1 VIFLLIDNFGR
12 PVRSLRISV
21 TQKCNYN
28 CIYCHMEGINYNVP
42 NEMTAKE
49 IERVSRILV
58 KFDIK
63 KVKITGGEPLI
74 RKDIIE
80 IIEAFKKT
88 GMNEISMSTNGSLLK
103 ELAKPLRKAGLN
115 RVNISLPSLKKEV
128 YEYITGGGKIE
139 NALEG
144 IDAAIE
150 AKLIP
155 IKINTVILK
164 GINENEIYDFIN
176 FSKDKKVILQLIELV
191 ETTPD
196 FYKKYHLSL
205 DKYENEIKEKALKI
219 EIRSLHNRK
228 KYKLKN
234 GAEIEFVK
242 PMHNSLFCLKCD
254 RIRITPDGKF
264 KTCLFVNNGLIDFL
278 TPMRNGEN
286 SEKIIE
292 LLKKAVSLRKPYFAK
307 PE

>member
-1 VIFLLIDNFGR
+1 VIDLLIDNFGR
-12 PVRSLRISV
+12 PVKSLRISV

-28 CIYCHMEGINYNVP
+28 CIYCHMEGINYNVS
-42 NEMTAKE
+42 NEMTPKE
-49 IERVSRILV
+49 IERISRILV

-150 AKLIP
+150 AKLTP

-164 GINENEIYDFIN
+164 GINENEFYDFIN

-191 ETTPD
+191 ETTPY
-196 FYKKYHLSL
+196 FYEKYHVNL

-219 EIRSLHNRK
+219 EVRDLHNRK
-228 KYKLKN
+228 KYKLDN
-234 GAEIEFVK
+234 NVEIEFVK

-278 TPMRNGEN
+278 TSMRNEEN
-286 SEKIIE
+286 DEKIIE
-292 LLKKAVSLRKPYFAK
+292 LLKKAISLRKPYFK
-307 PE
+307 NI

>member
-1 VIFLLIDNFGR
+1 MIFLLIDNFGI

-150 AKLIP
+150 AKLTP

-164 GINENEIYDFIN
+164 GINENEFYDFIN

-191 ETTPD
+191 ETTPY
-196 FYKKYHLSL
+196 FYEKYHVNL

-219 EIRSLHNRK
+219 EVRDLHNRK
-228 KYKLKN
+228 KYKLDN
-234 GAEIEFVK
+234 NVEIEFVK

-278 TPMRNGEN
+278 TSMRNEEN
-286 SEKIIE
+286 DEKIIE
-292 LLKKAVSLRKPYFAK
+292 LLKKAISLRKPYFK
-307 PE
+307 NI

>member
-1 VIFLLIDNFGR
+1 VIDLLIDNFGR
-12 PVRSLRISV
+12 PVKSLRISV

-28 CIYCHMEGINYNVP
+28 CIYCHMEGINYNVS
-42 NEMTAKE
+42 NEMTPKE
-49 IERVSRILV
+49 IEKVSRILV

-150 AKLIP
+150 AKLTP

-164 GINENEIYDFIN
+164 GINENEFYDFIN

-191 ETTPD
+191 ETTPY
-196 FYKKYHLSL
+196 FYEKYHVNL

-219 EIRSLHNRK
+219 EVRDLHNRK
-228 KYKLKN
+228 KYKLDN
-234 GAEIEFVK
+234 NVEIEFVK

-278 TPMRNGEN
+278 TSMRNEEN
-286 SEKIIE
+286 DEKIIE
-292 LLKKAVSLRKPYFAK
+292 LLKKAISLRKPYFK
-307 PE
+307 NI

>member
-1 VIFLLIDNFGR
+1 
-12 PVRSLRISV
+12 
-21 TQKCNYN
+21 
-28 CIYCHMEGINYNVP
+28 MEGIKYNIS
-42 NEMTAKE
+42 NEMTPKE

-150 AKLIP
+150 AKLLP
-155 IKINTVILK
+155 IKINTVILR

-176 FSKDKKVILQLIELV
+176 FSKNKKVILQLIELV

-196 FYKKYHLSL
+196 FYKKYHVNL

-219 EIRSLHNRK
+219 EIRDLHNRK
-228 KYKLKN
+228 KYKLDN
-234 GAEIEFVK
+234 NVEIEFVK

-278 TPMRNGEN
+278 TIMRNEEN
-286 SEKIIE
+286 DEKIIK
-292 LLKKAVSLRKPYFAK
+292 LLKKAISLRKPYFK
-307 PE
+307 NI

>member
-1 VIFLLIDNFGR
+1 
-12 PVRSLRISV
+12 
-21 TQKCNYN
+21 
-28 CIYCHMEGINYNVP
+28 
-42 NEMTAKE
+42 MTAKE
-49 IERVSRILV
+49 IEKVSRILV

-63 KVKITGGEPLI
+63 KVKITGGEPLL

-191 ETTPD
+191 ETTPE
-196 FYKKYHLSL
+196 FYKKYHVNL

-228 KYKLKN
+228 KYKLNN

-264 KTCLFVNNGLIDFL
+264 KTCLFINNGLIDFL
-278 TPMRNGEN
+278 KYIRNNEKD
-286 SEKIIE
+286 EKIAE
-292 LLKKAVSLRKPYFAK
+292 LLKKAVSLRKPYFAR

>member
-1 VIFLLIDNFGR
+1 MINLLIDNFGR

-28 CIYCHMEGINYNVP
+28 CIYCHMEGIKYNIS
-42 NEMTAKE
+42 NEMTPKE

-150 AKLIP
+150 AKLLP
-155 IKINTVILK
+155 IKINTVILR

-176 FSKDKKVILQLIELV
+176 FSKNKKVILQLIELV

-196 FYKKYHLSL
+196 FYKKYHVNL

-219 EIRSLHNRK
+219 EIRDLHNRK
-228 KYKLKN
+228 KYKLDN
-234 GAEIEFVK
+234 NVEIEFVK

-278 TPMRNGEN
+278 TIMRNEEN
-286 SEKIIE
+286 DEKIIK
-292 LLKKAVSLRKPYFAK
+292 LLKRAISLRKPYFK
-307 PE
+307 NI

>member
-1 VIFLLIDNFGR
+1 VINLLIDNFGR

-28 CIYCHMEGINYNVP
+28 CIYCHMEGIKYNIS
-42 NEMTAKE
+42 NEMTPKE

-150 AKLIP
+150 AKLLP
-155 IKINTVILK
+155 IKINTVILR

-176 FSKDKKVILQLIELV
+176 FSKNKKVILQLIELV

-196 FYKKYHLSL
+196 FYKKYHVNL

-219 EIRSLHNRK
+219 EIRDLHNRK
-228 KYKLKN
+228 KYKLDN
-234 GAEIEFVK
+234 NVEIEFVK

-278 TPMRNGEN
+278 TIMRNEEN
-286 SEKIIE
+286 DEKIIK
-292 LLKKAVSLRKPYFAK
+292 LLKRAISLRKPYFK
-307 PE
+307 NI

>member
-1 VIFLLIDNFGR
+1 MIDLLIDNFGR
-12 PVRSLRISV
+12 PVKSLRISV

-28 CIYCHMEGINYNVP
+28 CIYCHMEGINYNVS
-42 NEMTAKE
+42 NEMTPKE
-49 IERVSRILV
+49 IERISRILV

-150 AKLIP
+150 AKLTP

-164 GINENEIYDFIN
+164 GINENEFYDFIN

-191 ETTPD
+191 ETTPY
-196 FYKKYHLSL
+196 FYEKYHVNL

-219 EIRSLHNRK
+219 EVRDLHNRK
-228 KYKLKN
+228 KYKLDN
-234 GAEIEFVK
+234 NVEIEFVK

-278 TPMRNGEN
+278 TSMRNEEN
-286 SEKIIE
+286 DEKIIE
-292 LLKKAVSLRKPYFAK
+292 LLKKAISLRKPYFK
-307 PE
+307 NI

>member
-1 VIFLLIDNFGR
+1 MIDLLIDNFGR
-12 PVRSLRISV
+12 PVKSLRISV

-28 CIYCHMEGINYNVP
+28 CIYCHMEGINYNVS
-42 NEMTAKE
+42 NEMAPKE
-49 IERVSRILV
+49 IERISRILV

-150 AKLIP
+150 AKLTP

-164 GINENEIYDFIN
+164 GINENEFYDFIN

-191 ETTPD
+191 ETTPY
-196 FYKKYHLSL
+196 FYEKYHVNL

-219 EIRSLHNRK
+219 EVRDLHNRK
-228 KYKLKN
+228 KYKLDN
-234 GAEIEFVK
+234 NVEIEFVK

-278 TPMRNGEN
+278 TSMRNEEN
-286 SEKIIE
+286 DEKIIE
-292 LLKKAVSLRKPYFAK
+292 LLKKAISLRKPYFK
-307 PE
+307 NI